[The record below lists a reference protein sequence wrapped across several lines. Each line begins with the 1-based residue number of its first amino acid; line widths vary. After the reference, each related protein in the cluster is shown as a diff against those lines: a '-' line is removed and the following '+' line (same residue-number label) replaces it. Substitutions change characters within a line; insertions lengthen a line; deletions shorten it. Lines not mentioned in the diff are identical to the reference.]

1 MLRRSALLAS
11 VLLLP
16 AGANAQPVSGL
27 YVNLDAGADFAGT
40 LKSDGDSAK
49 VETDAGPAAI
59 AGLGWGFGQGLRA
72 EIEGSYR
79 SNSVSTIE
87 TLRGNGTS
95 QPLADPKA
103 TLSTYAVMA
112 NVAYD
117 IPLSSPAFPIQPYIG
132 AGVGYGWLDFSG
144 GGGAGFANLS
154 LADSNSFTG
163 PVTTAFGSAGAFA
176 YQAMVGAAVPLRFL
190 PGLSAT
196 IEYRFFG
203 TARADVPVTRTST
216 ETTNP
221 INGAIPSQTKQYGF
235 EELDN
240 AILVGLRYSFGGP
253 R

>member
-1 MLRRSALLAS
+1 MLLPDGKHDAATIRAPGERAAASSRRECAAGERALRRRRCGSLFRRDIETRRR
-11 VLLLP
+11 
-16 AGANAQPVSGL
+16 QREI
-27 YVNLDAGADFAGT
+27 
-40 LKSDGDSAK
+40 
-49 VETDAGPAAI
+49 ETDAGPAAI
-59 AGLGWGFGQGLRA
+59 VDLGWGFGQGLRA

-79 SNSVSTIE
+79 SNSVSNID
-87 TLRGNGTS
+87 TLRGAGTS

-117 IPLSSPAFPIQPYIG
+117 IPLSCPAFPIQPYIG
-132 AGVGYGWLDFSG
+132 AGVGYGWLDFAG

-154 LADSNSFTG
+154 LPGNNGVTG

-196 IEYRFFG
+196 IE
-203 TARADVPVTRTST
+203 P
-216 ETTNP
+216 TNP

-240 AILVGLRYSFGGP
+240 AILVGLRSSFGGP